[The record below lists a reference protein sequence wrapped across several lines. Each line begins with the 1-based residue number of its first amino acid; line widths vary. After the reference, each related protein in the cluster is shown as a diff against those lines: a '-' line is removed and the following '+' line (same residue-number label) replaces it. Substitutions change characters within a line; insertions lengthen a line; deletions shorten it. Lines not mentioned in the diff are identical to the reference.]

1 MDLLDKLRAIE
12 KRRATFADGD
22 SVPGQTVIER
32 VLGPG
37 EVVIGGRPTL
47 MFGSN
52 NYLGLT
58 LHPDVTDAARRAVAR
73 VRHRHHRL
81 AHGQRHAGAFTKISS
96 ASSPTGS
103 ASATRSSSAPA
114 TRRTCRSSAACAAPA
129 TSS

>member
-1 MDLLDKLRAIE
+1 MDLLDKLRVIE
-12 KRRATFADGD
+12 KRRATFAAGD
-22 SVPGQTVIER
+22 AMPGLTVIER

-37 EVVIGGRPTL
+37 EVVVGGRPTL

-58 LHPDVTDAARRAVAR
+58 LHPDVDGRGARRDRSSTAPAPPAR
-73 VRHRHHRL
+73 GPPTARWRC
-81 AHGQRHAGAFTKISS
+81 TKISS

-114 TRRTCRSSAACAAPA
+114 TRPTCR
-129 TSS
+129 